1 MKKVLIIILS
11 CFATYIQ
18 AQQITVALHH
28 NGAAT
33 MFYGNNAF
41 NDANTAAVSGDTI
54 YLPGNAH
61 YPGVTVTA
69 KLVIIGAGIN
79 PDSTTATAR
88 TLIESSMSFQAG
100 SDGSVLE
107 GIYTGSNIY
116 IGSDTRVNNIT
127 IRRCYL
133 QDIIFNSSFDTT
145 HTCKNAIIEQ
155 NIITNEIDCYNADYE
170 IIRNN
175 FIQGR
180 IAYVSQNALIENN
193 ILYYYTNGGDYGQ
206 FTLFSVYLSFIRNNV
221 FMITPV
227 NTGCV
232 IENGS
237 NNDFYNNI
245 FPQTGEQCG
254 SNNYINN
261 YEGVRTDTIF
271 VGETS
276 LYTSFDF
283 SQNYHLKSPSTYPGF
298 SNFGVGVYGGTV
310 PIKEGQLP
318 FNPHIISKTI
328 APNTDVSGHLNISVK
343 VKAQD
348 N

>member
-1 MKKVLIIILS
+1 MKKILIILLS
-11 CFATYIQ
+11 CLTSFIQ

-28 NGAAT
+28 NGATT

-41 NDANTAAVSGDTI
+41 SDANTAAASGDTI
-54 YLPGNAH
+54 YLPGTAH
-61 YPGVTVTA
+61 YPGITVTK

-79 PDSTTATAR
+79 PDSTIATGR
-88 TLIESSMSFQAG
+88 SLIESDMSFQVG
-100 SDGSVLE
+100 SDSSVLE
-107 GIYTGSNIY
+107 GIYTGNSIY
-116 IGSDTRVNNIT
+116 IGSNTRVNNIS
-127 IRRCYL
+127 IRRCYVGS
-133 QDIIFNSSFDTT
+133 IIFNNTFDTT
-145 HTCKNAIIEQ
+145 HTCNNAIIEQ
-155 NIITNEIDCYNADYE
+155 NVINGEIDCYNAGNI

-193 ILYYYTNGGDYGQ
+193 ILYYYTEAWNGGQ
-206 FTLFSVYLSFIRNNV
+206 FTLYSVYLSLIRNNV
-221 FMITPV
+221 FMQTPSH
-227 NTGCV
+227 TGCV
-232 IENGS
+232 LQYGS

-271 VGETS
+271 IGETS
-276 LYTSFDF
+276 FYSSFSF
-283 SQNYHLKSPSTYPGF
+283 SQNYHLKSPSAYPGF
-298 SNFGVGVYGGTV
+298 NNAGVGVYGGTV
-310 PIKEGQLP
+310 PLKEGQLP
-318 FNPHIISKTI
+318 ANPHIIIKTI
-328 APNTDVSGHLNISVK
+328 APNTDNSGNLNINVK